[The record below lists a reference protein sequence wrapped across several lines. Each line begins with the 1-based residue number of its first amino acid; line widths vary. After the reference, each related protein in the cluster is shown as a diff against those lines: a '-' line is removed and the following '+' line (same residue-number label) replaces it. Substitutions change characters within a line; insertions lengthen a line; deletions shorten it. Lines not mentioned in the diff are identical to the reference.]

1 LRSGDHPADLA
12 QSTINEVVFHRR
24 AYMGKNR
31 SVERDRQDDG
41 MCRRSERC
49 HAGGSADPAT
59 TSHLPTSFAPIQ
71 NRITSLCERSDIH
84 CVILVMSSKPEVDET
99 ALMNLIPASKDVD
112 GLSAANLGALVQS
125 APD

>member
-1 LRSGDHPADLA
+1 MKFIYSKEIVAARKAALIETFQAGKVHGIFPRLA
-12 QSTINEVVFHRR
+12 AVV
-24 AYMGKNR
+24 
-31 SVERDRQDDG
+31 
-41 MCRRSERC
+41 C
-49 HAGGSADPAT
+49 SADPAT
-59 TSHLPTSFAPIQ
+59 TSHLPTSFAPIK